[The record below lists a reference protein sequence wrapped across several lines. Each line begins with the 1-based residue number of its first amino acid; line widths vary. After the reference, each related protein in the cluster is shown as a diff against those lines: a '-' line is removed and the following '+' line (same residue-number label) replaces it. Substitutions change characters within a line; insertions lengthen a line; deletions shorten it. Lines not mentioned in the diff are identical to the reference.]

1 MRKAL
6 KEWKAADAE
15 EALGWI
21 DSEIDDIETL
31 VGKLLEHKDTN
42 VVETALAIQD
52 KLDYIRSDCINHK

>member
-6 KEWKAADAE
+6 KEWKATDAE

-31 VGKLLEHKDTN
+31 VGKLLEHKDTS
-42 VVETALAIQD
+42 VVEAALAIQD
-52 KLDYIRSDCINHK
+52 KLDYIRNDCINHK